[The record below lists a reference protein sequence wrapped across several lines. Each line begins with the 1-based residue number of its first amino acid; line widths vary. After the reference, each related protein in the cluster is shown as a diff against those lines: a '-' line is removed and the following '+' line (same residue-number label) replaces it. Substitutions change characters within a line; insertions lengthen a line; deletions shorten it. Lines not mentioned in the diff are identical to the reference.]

1 MKRVLD
7 TAQVKT
13 EGQNGRHARGHG
25 RFAHWIVE
33 RILHLRLAHLLFAV
47 ACMVVFGTLGYM
59 AFAGIGPMDA
69 LFQAVNVVT
78 TVGAENLADSAWGRA
93 FGIVYSLLGVALA
106 SLTLSA
112 IAAAIVE
119 GRIRSVIGRRRMDH
133 AISELRD
140 HVILCGYGRFG
151 QLTASEL
158 RRAGVPFVVIEID
171 HKHVEAAETHEMLVM
186 EADATE
192 EATLRRVGI
201 EHARA
206 LLCTLPSDAE
216 NLYVILTARDMRA
229 GAAND
234 FPIVTLAR
242 APNANRKLKR
252 AGATHVVSPYAIG
265 SVHMARQILSPHL
278 VEVLNFARS
287 GSDGLQ
293 KAGVFM
299 EEFRIQPDSSLV
311 GQSLVDSPLRRE
323 WNVMVVAVIGNEDTP
338 IYSPRADYVF
348 RAGDVLVSVGPDE
361 GLAKLAKASRDGG
374 ET

>member
-1 MKRVLD
+1 M
-7 TAQVKT
+7 
-13 EGQNGRHARGHG
+13 
-25 RFAHWIVE
+25 
-33 RILHLRLAHLLFAV
+33 LF
-47 ACMVVFGTLGYM
+47 GGLS
-59 AFAGIGPMDA
+59 PMDA
-69 LFQAVNVVT
+69 LFQSVNVVT
-78 TVGAENLADSAWGRA
+78 TVGAENLASSPWGRA
-93 FGIVYSLLGVALA
+93 FGILYSLLGVAVA

-119 GRIRSVIGRRRMDH
+119 GRIRSVIGRRRMEQ

-158 RRAGVPFVVIEID
+158 RKSNVPFVVIEID
-171 HKHVEAAETHEMLVM
+171 HKHVESAASHEVLVL
-186 EADATE
+186 EADATDE
-192 EATLRRVGI
+192 STLHRAGI

-216 NLYVILTARDMRA
+216 NLYVILTARDLRA
-229 GAAND
+229 NAAND

-242 APNANRKLKR
+242 DPHANRRLTR

-287 GSDGLQ
+287 GGDGLQ
-293 KAGVFM
+293 QAGVFM
-299 EEFRIQPDSSLV
+299 EEFRIQPNSKLV
-311 GQSLVDSPLRRE
+311 GVSLVDSPLRRE
-323 WNVMVVAVIGNEDTP
+323 WDVMVVAVIGNDDRP

-361 GLAKLAKASRDGG
+361 GLAKLAKASREGG
-374 ET
+374 EA